1 MTLLATLSRFSGFG
15 RISKTSFTRHLNLA
29 KQRKDL
35 AQLTPSQL
43 EDIGVTQAEA
53 QREATR
59 PLWDAPNFWYK

>member
-35 AQLTPSQL
+35 AQLTPTQL
-43 EDIGVTQAEA
+43 EDIGVSEAEA
-53 QREATR
+53 HREAMR